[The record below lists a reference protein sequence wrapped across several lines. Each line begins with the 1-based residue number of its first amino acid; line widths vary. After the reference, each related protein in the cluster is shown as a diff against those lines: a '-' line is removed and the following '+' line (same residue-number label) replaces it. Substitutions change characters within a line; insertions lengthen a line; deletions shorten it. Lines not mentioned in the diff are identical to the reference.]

1 MTVSYPAIA
10 TGFFTGVAAGLLY
23 FGGLWLTV
31 AAVTRSRRPHLLLVG
46 SLAARILPLLLVFF
60 LLVRW
65 DWMAAVAA
73 MAGFLLAR
81 RFWLSAKGGKERCS

>member
-10 TGFFTGVAAGLLY
+10 AGFFVGLAAGLLY

-31 AAVTRSRRPHLLLVG
+31 AAAPRSRRPHLLLGG
-46 SLAARILPLLLVFF
+46 SLAIRLLPLLLVFF
-60 LLVRW
+60 LLIRW

-73 MAGFLLAR
+73 MAGFLAAR
-81 RFWLSAKGGKERCS
+81 RMWLSAKGGKKPCS

>member
-10 TGFFTGVAAGLLY
+10 AGFFAGVAAGFLY

-31 AAVTRSRRPHLLLVG
+31 AAAPRSRRPHLLLGG
-46 SLAARILPLLLVFF
+46 SLAARLIPLLLIFFF
-60 LLVRW
+60 LIRW
-65 DWMAAVAA
+65 DWMAGGAA